1 MATRRSAR
9 PTHVRPRPPS
19 TGRPAPTKSRPRS
32 PSPGRLSG
40 YSPIRR
46 SAGIPLIGRLALA
59 VGVIV
64 VGTAVL
70 YVGLGGLST
79 VARTLGST
87 LGGFVHDVTATPS
100 PQPTAFVISD
110 APSVDPPA
118 EPYTNQDKADLV
130 VTVPRALVGDP
141 AYKLRIYQALQD
153 QSSAPVREIA
163 IGPTARTVVPVELTK
178 GINDFTVTIIGPA
191 GESDHSPVARFVLDQ
206 SPPGIKVTSP
216 KDGATVNGT
225 AVDLKGRSQARTI
238 LIVRNQT
245 SGATASGTAAT
256 DGTFDLKIALVSG
269 ANKIHI
275 TATDPAGNVGAI
287 DLTVKRG
294 AGKLTASVSLS
305 FYRISRKSLPAT
317 LRVLA
322 DVTDPDGNVLAGA
335 KVTFTVSIPGIPTVT
350 GLGTTSANGR
360 AVYTMTIPRGADPGQ
375 GSVAVLVKTT
385 DLGSTSD
392 QSPVT
397 ITR

>member
-1 MATRRSAR
+1 M
-9 PTHVRPRPPS
+9 
-19 TGRPAPTKSRPRS
+19 
-32 PSPGRLSG
+32 
-40 YSPIRR
+40 
-46 SAGIPLIGRLALA
+46 ALA

-87 LGGFVHDVTATPS
+87 LGGFVQDVTATPS

-163 IGPTARTVVPVELTK
+163 IGPTARTVIPVELTK
-178 GINDFTVTIIGPA
+178 GINDFTVTIVGPA

-225 AVDLKGRSQARTI
+225 AVDLIGRSQSRAT

-350 GLGTTSANGR
+350 GSGTTSANGR

-375 GSVAVLVKTT
+375 GSVAILVKTT